1 LKLKGLGE
9 RLKITRKKIEAASV
23 KNMSVKMKIWLAFVT
38 FTAMVFIL
46 MWLLEVVFLQTFYP
60 VFKRHQTVSA
70 ASKIARIYTEDD
82 LDDGGIQQLAFKNNM
97 CVEIIDSK
105 GIEKV
110 KVDVLNG
117 NCVLHGDR
125 VDIYILL
132 NKLTASEKGSL
143 NISMYDNAVQSDVII
158 YGTIIN
164 RGEEDEAYIL
174 VDAPLAPVGSII
186 SMIKTQTFY
195 IIAILLVFSLIIS
208 IYISNYVSRPIKNL
222 TKAAE
227 QLAMGNYD
235 TRFEGGGYEE
245 IDKLAATLEFAEG
258 EIKKVGMMQRD
269 LIANTSH
276 DLRTPLTMMK
286 AYAEMIRDLSGD
298 DPVKR
303 NKHLQIVIDET
314 DRLTALVND
323 ILDLSK
329 LENGSMELEIKD
341 FDITEK
347 MKSIYSRYV
356 EFSKKKDFH
365 IFFDAPESYIVR
377 CDEGKIERVI
387 CNLINNA
394 VNYTAGDRNVYVRER
409 ITAEGVLIEVEDT
422 GDGIEEDKIKLIF
435 DKYYRSENHKRETI
449 GTGLGLSIV
458 KTILKMHGYRF
469 GVKSTL
475 GVGTVFWFI
484 ISDID
489 DMDSKK

>member
-1 LKLKGLGE
+1 
-9 RLKITRKKIEAASV
+9 
-23 KNMSVKMKIWLAFVT
+23 
-38 FTAMVFIL
+38 
-46 MWLLEVVFLQTFYP
+46 
-60 VFKRHQTVSA
+60 
-70 ASKIARIYTEDD
+70 
-82 LDDGGIQQLAFKNNM
+82 
-97 CVEIIDSK
+97 
-105 GIEKV
+105 
-110 KVDVLNG
+110 
-117 NCVLHGDR
+117 
-125 VDIYILL
+125 
-132 NKLTASEKGSL
+132 
-143 NISMYDNAVQSDVII
+143 
-158 YGTIIN
+158 
-164 RGEEDEAYIL
+164 
-174 VDAPLAPVGSII
+174 
-186 SMIKTQTFY
+186 
-195 IIAILLVFSLIIS
+195 
-208 IYISNYVSRPIKNL
+208 
-222 TKAAE
+222 
-227 QLAMGNYD
+227 
-235 TRFEGGGYEE
+235 
-245 IDKLAATLEFAEG
+245 
-258 EIKKVGMMQRD
+258 
-269 LIANTSH
+269 
-276 DLRTPLTMMK
+276 MMK

-356 EFSKKKDFH
+356 EFSKKQDFH
-365 IFFDAPESYIVR
+365 IFFDAPESHIVR